1 MADNLPQ
8 SLPQA
13 YVPDDEIDLIE
24 LINTLWEGKWKIVAA
39 VAVTSIITVGGL
51 LALPSEFSA
60 KTVIRPITTVE
71 ADRYRESNA
80 QGFFSVDRGALQT
93 LFIEQ
98 LQERRVLVDAV
109 KSLGLI
115 QREDFDSQAEYDFA
129 VVEFADSVEML
140 PPLNVDGTER
150 GEVRL
155 NWSVVAEYYDED
167 LWLAALTQARDA
179 AFENIR
185 LALLDRFMTTV
196 SVAEVKQDF
205 KIEDLR
211 AQMENAQA
219 DFDTQMEEFELR
231 LQFQR
236 EDITD
241 EMANTAADF
250 DKKMEEFELRLAF
263 NRDDI
268 KMQMENVAADFDK
281 RMEEFE
287 LRLDF
292 DLQDVKTQI
301 SNALVDYDR
310 KTANRLAFLREQAE
324 IARKLG
330 VAKNTIEAQ
339 TFATQSGVV
348 ANVQSDTPFY
358 LRGYEA
364 IDKEIELI
372 ESREDK
378 KAFVSGLLELEQ
390 KQRQILQDQTLA
402 RAEQEKAYQDEY
414 LALERKLRALE
425 QDQTLARAEQEKAYQ
440 DEYLALE
447 RKLREIEQDQT
458 LARASQE
465 KAFLDNYLALK
476 SQIRGIEQDQTID
489 RAKALFAQTPVATG
503 DNFVAASMIVEGT
516 EFDAKNSKLMILVL
530 AAMLSGM
537 LAAVYV
543 LISSAMR
550 NRQTGEPQTDS

>member
-8 SLPQA
+8 HVPQS
-13 YVPDDEIDLIE
+13 YGQDDEIDL
-24 LINTLWEGKWKIVAA
+24 LALFSTLWDGKWNIIGA
-39 VAVTSIITVGGL
+39 VALACTLTVGAL
-51 LALPSEFSA
+51 LVMPSEFTA
-60 KTVIRPITTVE
+60 KTKMLPITSVE

-80 QGFFSVDRGALQT
+80 LGFFSVERNVLLT

-98 LQERRVLVDAV
+98 LQDRRVLVDAV
-109 KSLGLI
+109 KSLGLLK
-115 QREDFDSQAEYDFA
+115 REDFDSQAEYDFA
-129 VVEFADSVEML
+129 VVEFADAVEIL
-140 PPLNVDGTER
+140 PPKNVDGTER

-155 NWSVVAEYYDED
+155 DWSVLAEYDDEE
-167 LWLAALTQARDA
+167 LWLAALTEARDA

-185 LALLDRFMTTV
+185 LALLDRFMTAV
-196 SVAEVKQDF
+196 SVAEVKQAF

-231 LQFQR
+231 LNFQR
-236 EDITD
+236 EDIT
-241 EMANTAADF
+241 E
-250 DKKMEEFELRLAF
+250 
-263 NRDDI
+263 
-268 KMQMENVAADFDK
+268 QMKNVAADFDK

-292 DLQDVKTQI
+292 ELEDVKTRI
-301 SNALVDYDR
+301 ENALVDYDR

-390 KQRQILQDQTLA
+390 KQREIL
-402 RAEQEKAYQDEY
+402 
-414 LALERKLRALE
+414 

-465 KAFLDNYLALK
+465 KAFLDNYLALQR
-476 SQIRGIEQDQTID
+476 QIRGLEQSQTVE
-489 RAKALFAQTPVATG
+489 RAKALFAKTPVATG
-503 DNFVAASMIVEGT
+503 ENFVAASMIVEGT
-516 EFDAKNSKLMILVL
+516 EFDAKSSKAMILVL
-530 AAMLSGM
+530 VALLSGL
-537 LAAVYV
+537 LASVYV

-550 NRQTGEPQTDS
+550 NRQTAELQASA